1 MQYISR
7 IEKWIRYILA
17 VLLCLILISFWMMSN
32 IYAKY
37 STQASG
43 SDDARVAKFD
53 ITEAIL
59 NNGSEANETL
69 SFDLAPGEEKIY
81 TVQVTNKSEV
91 AVEYSITAESQY
103 NNLPLKTEM
112 LDKNQKVIEKDYLS
126 ANGKSP
132 STYYIKVSW
141 PKGNDTQSENYMER
155 TDLLTIT
162 LKAAQIN

>member
-17 VLLCLILISFWMMSN
+17 VLLCLVLISFWMMSN

-59 NNGSEANETL
+59 DDNSVVSEEL
-69 SFDLAPGEEKIY
+69 SFDLAPGEKKLYE
-81 TVQVTNKSEV
+81 VQVTNESEV
-91 AVEYSITAESQY
+91 AVEYSISAESRY
-103 NNLPLKTEM
+103 NNLPLKIEM
-112 LDKNQKVIEKDYLS
+112 LDKNQKTIEKDYLS
-126 ANGKSP
+126 ANEKSP

-141 PKGNDTQSENYMER
+141 PKEQSEDYMGR
-155 TDLLTIT
+155 TDLLVIA
-162 LKAAQIN
+162 LKAVQIN